1 MYFLKM
7 VFKLHFDDN
16 LDYYDNSDDDVDA
29 DDAAADDDDND
40 KYNGA
45 AGVDCNKEKLFN
57 YNKLTTYS
65 VNQSITS
72 SNDSFDSDAR
82 SVDFFGE
89 LVDGSC
95 WVLVCVWIDIA
106 LSAAV

>member
-57 YNKLTTYS
+57 
-65 VNQSITS
+65 
-72 SNDSFDSDAR
+72 
-82 SVDFFGE
+82 
-89 LVDGSC
+89 
-95 WVLVCVWIDIA
+95 
-106 LSAAV
+106 